1 MRSAP
6 GSGMFGAGAP
16 APALAS
22 PGWDRGGAAEGV
34 GSRVTQPNDGNHTS
48 TQEWASRSRTTY
60 SFSVRSSAP
69 VVKPAAT
76 RAGTPPMRSSSAI
89 APLYCWQKPTLASKR
104 KPSSVL
110 GARGGVSE

>member
-1 MRSAP
+1 MRSSAGP
-6 GSGMFGAGAP
+6 GRFGAGAP

-22 PGWDRGGAAEGV
+22 PGWERGGAADGV
-34 GSRVTQPNDGNHTS
+34 GSRVTQPNEGNHTS
-48 TQEWASRSRTTY
+48 TQECASRSRTTY

-89 APLYCWQKPTLASKR
+89 APLYCWQKPTFASNR
-104 KPSSVL
+104 KPSSVRA
-110 GARGGVSE
+110 ARGGVSE